1 MSTIQDL
8 FQQAQLAEAAYANF
22 FDNSGNLITTNA
34 GVSTALQN
42 DGMSEKQAAEFVKH
56 WRVKHD
62 VCAMTFAE
70 HSRSMAGE
78 IAVAILALKEEK

>member
-22 FDNSGNLITTNA
+22 FDNSGNLITTNS

-42 DGMSEKQAAEFVKH
+42 DGMSEEQATEFVKQWQVVSH
-56 WRVKHD
+56 QPDTSSGFSATLFERLD
-62 VCAMTFAE
+62 SNQQPT
-70 HSRSMAGE
+70 G
-78 IAVAILALKEEK
+78 